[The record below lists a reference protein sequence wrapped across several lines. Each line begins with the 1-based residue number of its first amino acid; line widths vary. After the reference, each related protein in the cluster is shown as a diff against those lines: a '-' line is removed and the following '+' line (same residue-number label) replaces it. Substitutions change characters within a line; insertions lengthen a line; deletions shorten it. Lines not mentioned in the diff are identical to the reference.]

1 MSLAICHLQISIILN
16 VKKNKTNKSSIKFKL
31 FFFLII
37 ITASFIFLLFK
48 DFGLLAYFEYVKQNE
63 EIEHKIA
70 ELEKEVIL
78 LNEEI
83 ENLNQAD
90 NEQIELEARKK
101 QIFKK
106 EGERVYRLKETKT
119 FKKTQ

>member
-1 MSLAICHLQISIILN
+1 MNLVIYRLQISIILN

-37 ITASFIFLLFK
+37 ITTSFIFLLFK
-48 DFGLLAYFEYVKQNE
+48 DFGLLAYFEYVKQNK
-63 EIEHKIA
+63 EIEMQISQ
-70 ELEKEVIL
+70 LEKEIIL

-83 ENLNQAD
+83 ENLNQAN
-90 NEQIELEARKK
+90 NEQIELEARKQ

-106 EGERVYRLKETKT
+106 EGERVYRLKEMKT

>member
-1 MSLAICHLQISIILN
+1 MNLAIYRLQISIILN

-37 ITASFIFLLFK
+37 ITTSFIFLLFK

-63 EIEHKIA
+63 EIENQISQ
-70 ELEKEVIL
+70 LEKEIRL

-83 ENLNQAD
+83 ENLHQAN

-106 EGERVYRLKETKT
+106 EGERVYRLKEMKT

>member
-1 MSLAICHLQISIILN
+1 MQIS
-16 VKKNKTNKSSIKFKL
+16 
-31 FFFLII
+31 
-37 ITASFIFLLFK
+37 
-48 DFGLLAYFEYVKQNE
+48 Q
-63 EIEHKIA
+63 
-70 ELEKEVIL
+70 LEKEIIL

-83 ENLNQAD
+83 ENLNQAN

-106 EGERVYRLKETKT
+106 EGERVYRLKEMKT

>member
-1 MSLAICHLQISIILN
+1 MNLVIYRLQISIILN

-63 EIEHKIA
+63 EIENQISQ
-70 ELEKEVIL
+70 LEKEIRI

-83 ENLNQAD
+83 ENLHQAN

-106 EGERVYRLKETKT
+106 EGERVYRLKEMKT

>member
-1 MSLAICHLQISIILN
+1 

-37 ITASFIFLLFK
+37 ITTSFIFLLFK
-48 DFGLLAYFEYVKQNE
+48 DFGLLAYFEYVKQNK
-63 EIEHKIA
+63 EIEMQISQ
-70 ELEKEVIL
+70 LEKEIIL

-83 ENLNQAD
+83 ENLNQAN
-90 NEQIELEARKK
+90 NEQIELEARKQ

-106 EGERVYRLKETKT
+106 EGERVYRLKEMKT

>member
-1 MSLAICHLQISIILN
+1 MNLVIYRLQISIILN

-37 ITASFIFLLFK
+37 LTTSFIFLLFK
-48 DFGLLAYFEYVKQNE
+48 DFGLLAYFEYVKQNK
-63 EIEHKIA
+63 EIEMQISQ
-70 ELEKEVIL
+70 LEKEIRL

-83 ENLNQAD
+83 ENLNQAN
-90 NEQIELEARKK
+90 NEQIELEARKQ

-106 EGERVYRLKETKT
+106 EGERVYRLKEMKT

>member
-1 MSLAICHLQISIILN
+1 MNLVIYRLQISIILN

-48 DFGLLAYFEYVKQNE
+48 DFGLLAYFEYVKQNK
-63 EIEHKIA
+63 EIEMQISQ
-70 ELEKEVIL
+70 LEKEIRL

-83 ENLNQAD
+83 ENLNQAN
-90 NEQIELEARKK
+90 NEQIELEARKQ

-106 EGERVYRLKETKT
+106 EGERVYRLKEMKT

>member
-1 MSLAICHLQISIILN
+1 MNLVKYHLQISIILN

-63 EIEHKIA
+63 QIEHQIVQ
-70 ELEKEVIL
+70 LEREIIL
-78 LNEEI
+78 LNKEI
-83 ENLNQAD
+83 ENLNKAD

-106 EGERVYRLKETKT
+106 EGERVYRLKEMKT
-119 FKKTQ
+119 FKYTQ

>member
-1 MSLAICHLQISIILN
+1 MNLVIYRLQISIILN

-37 ITASFIFLLFK
+37 ITTSFIFLLFK
-48 DFGLLAYFEYVKQNE
+48 DFGLLAYFEYVKQNK
-63 EIEHKIA
+63 EIEMQISQ
-70 ELEKEVIL
+70 LEKEIRL

-83 ENLNQAD
+83 ENLNQAN
-90 NEQIELEARKK
+90 NEQIELEARKQ

-106 EGERVYRLKETKT
+106 EGERVYRLKEMKT

>member
-1 MSLAICHLQISIILN
+1 MNLVIYRLQISIILN

-37 ITASFIFLLFK
+37 ITTSFIFLLFK
-48 DFGLLAYFEYVKQNE
+48 DFGLLAYFEYVKQNK
-63 EIEHKIA
+63 EIEMQISQ
-70 ELEKEVIL
+70 LEKEIRL

-83 ENLNQAD
+83 ENLNQAN

-106 EGERVYRLKETKT
+106 EGERVYRLKEMKT

>member
-1 MSLAICHLQISIILN
+1 MNLVIYRLQISITLN

-37 ITASFIFLLFK
+37 ITTSFIFLLFK
-48 DFGLLAYFEYVKQNE
+48 DFGLLAYFEYVKQNK
-63 EIEHKIA
+63 EIEMQISQ
-70 ELEKEVIL
+70 LEKEIIL

-83 ENLNQAD
+83 ENLNQAN

-106 EGERVYRLKETKT
+106 EGERVYRLKEMKT

>member
-1 MSLAICHLQISIILN
+1 MNLVIYRLQISIILN

-37 ITASFIFLLFK
+37 ITTSFIFLLFK
-48 DFGLLAYFEYVKQNE
+48 DFGLLAYFEYVKQNK
-63 EIEHKIA
+63 EIEMQISQ
-70 ELEKEVIL
+70 LEKEIIL

-83 ENLNQAD
+83 ENLNQAN

-106 EGERVYRLKETKT
+106 EGERVYRLKEMKT